1 MDLKTI
7 MRDAGIV
14 GAGGAGF
21 PSYMKLAPGADT
33 LLINGAEC
41 EPLLYTDYI
50 LMRDEMARIARGAA
64 YVMKAG
70 GMTRTLVCVKQHNV
84 EALGLHDGEELSKG
98 VFIKQLPNV
107 YPMGDEINMIYEA
120 TGRVVRPGALPITVG
135 VIVYNAETVY
145 NICRAFED
153 GTPVTDKWCMIG
165 GAVEK
170 PIVFTV
176 PVGTRIR
183 DLFDF
188 YGVTVPMHHVV
199 IDGGPSMGN
208 VIPWQTAFIKKNTK
222 SLLILPEDIPAV
234 VSKLTTIKTAVT
246 HGASN
251 CCQCTRCTDMC
262 PRALLGYPLEPHR
275 MIRSATSV
283 AEVSPELVRT
293 ATLCCNCG
301 ICELAACCQGISPR
315 AVINEYKKILA
326 KNKIRYTADTDVT
339 PSPDREYRMLP
350 SSRWSA
356 MLGVSKFDRVAVPA
370 DKTYQPKRVTVCLS
384 QHIGAPSV
392 PAVAV
397 GDTVTKG
404 QMIAS
409 AAEGLSVPQYASI
422 DGRVVSVADGKIEI
436 ERV

>member
-1 MDLKTI
+1 MDLKTM

-50 LMRDEMARIARGAA
+50 LMRDEMQRIARGAA

-70 GMTRTLVCVKQHNV
+70 GMSRTLLCVKQHNV
-84 EALGLHDGEELSKG
+84 EALGIHDGEEVFKK

-153 GTPVTDKWCMIG
+153 DALVTDKWCMIG
-165 GAVEK
+165 GAVEA

-176 PVGTRIR
+176 PVGTRVR
-183 DLFDF
+183 DIFDF
-188 YGVTVPMHHVV
+188 YGVTVPAHHVV

-208 VIPWQTAFIKKNTK
+208 IIPWQTAIIKKNTK

-234 VSKLTTIKTAVT
+234 VSKLTTVKTAVT

-283 AEVSPELVRT
+283 AEASPELVRT
-293 ATLCCNCG
+293 ASLCCNCG

-326 KNKIRYTADTDVT
+326 KNKIRYTADADVT

-350 SSRWSA
+350 SSRWAA
-356 MLGVSKFDRVAVPA
+356 MLGVNKFDKVAVLA
-370 DKTYQPKRVTVCLS
+370 DKMYAPACVTVCLS

-392 PAVAV
+392 PVVAA
-397 GDTVTKG
+397 GDRVTKG

-422 DGRVVSVADGKIEI
+422 DGRVVSVEDGKIEI

>member
-1 MDLKTI
+1 MDLKTM

-50 LMRDEMARIARGAA
+50 LMRDEMQRIARGAA

-70 GMTRTLVCVKQHNV
+70 GMSRTLVCVKQHNV
-84 EALGLHDGEELSKG
+84 EALGLHDGEE
-98 VFIKQLPNV
+98 VFRNVYIKELPNV

-153 GTPVTDKWCMIG
+153 DAPVTDKWCMIG

-176 PVGTRIR
+176 PVGTRVR
-183 DLFDF
+183 DIFDF
-188 YGVTVPMHHVV
+188 YGVTVPAHHVV

-208 VIPWQTAFIKKNTK
+208 IIPWQTAIIKKNTK

-234 VSKLTTIKTAVT
+234 VSKMTTVKTAVT

-283 AEVSPELVRT
+283 AEASPELVKT
-293 ATLCCNCG
+293 ASLCCNCG

-326 KNKIRYTADTDVT
+326 KNKLRYTADADVT

-350 SSRWSA
+350 SSRWAA
-356 MLGVSKFDRVAVPA
+356 MLGVNKFDKVAVLA
-370 DKTYQPKRVTVCLS
+370 DKMYAPARVTIYLS

-392 PAVAV
+392 PVVAA
-397 GDTVTKG
+397 GDRVTKG

-422 DGRVVSVADGKIEI
+422 DGRVVSVEDGKIEI